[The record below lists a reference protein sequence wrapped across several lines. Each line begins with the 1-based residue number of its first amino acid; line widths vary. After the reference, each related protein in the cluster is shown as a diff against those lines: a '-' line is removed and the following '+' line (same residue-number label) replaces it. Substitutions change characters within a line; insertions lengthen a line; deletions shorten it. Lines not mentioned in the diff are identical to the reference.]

1 MKFLILAMAIIMTG
15 SCTNEQKSPT
25 APVAE
30 KIPKD
35 VGMHGDKRIDNYY
48 WMNDYFRKGPL
59 SDKVVEYLKQENEY
73 TDTSLADIKD
83 LRDTLF
89 NEMKARI
96 KENDQSVPVFK
107 NGYYYYNRY
116 EEGKQYAINCRKKGS
131 LDAAEEILLDQ
142 NEMAEGHPYF
152 HAEAFAVSPDNKLLA
167 YAVDT
172 LSRRQ
177 YTIHVK
183 NIETGKV
190 YNDAMYPASPA
201 VVWANDNKTLFYTA
215 NNQET
220 LLSEKIKR
228 HSLGTNSDDDKV
240 VYEEKDKA
248 NYLYLSK
255 LRSNKFI
262 VITSSATMSTEVY
275 YLDAN
280 MPNDT
285 FKVIQPRIK
294 DVRYLVDEQ
303 NGKFLVLTN
312 LEAKN
317 FRLMETPVDKTGVDN
332 WKEVVPHRSDV
343 LIEMVYAFKDY
354 YVLRERK
361 NGLIQLR
368 VHNLKTDEDHY
379 LAFDEPTYTADA
391 GDNPEY
397 NTRLLRFAY
406 TSLTTPM
413 SEFDYDMENKTKTL
427 LKEQEV
433 VGGYDKTA
441 YVTERLFATAS
452 DGVKVPISIV
462 YKKGFKKDGKSPL
475 LLYGYGSYGYS
486 TNPSFTSTRLSLLD
500 RGFAYAIAH
509 IRGGQEM
516 GREWYESGKMM
527 NKKNTFTDFI
537 AAGEYLVEQKFTSP
551 EHLYAYGGSAGG
563 LLMGAV
569 INMKPDLWKGVCA
582 EVPFVDVVTTML
594 DESIPLTSNEFDE
607 WGNPKNKQAYDY
619 MKSYSPYDN
628 VANVEYPNLLVMTG
642 LHDSQVQYFEP
653 AKWVAKMRAMKKGNN
668 LLLLQTNMDYGHGG
682 ASGRFDYLK
691 EIALME
697 GFFLKLER
705 ENK

>member
-15 SCTNEQKSPT
+15 SCTQEQKSAT

-48 WMNDYFRKGPL
+48 WLNDYFRKGPL
-59 SDKVVEYLKQENEY
+59 SEKVVDYLKKENEY
-73 TDTSLADIKD
+73 TDKTLADIKD

-96 KENDQSVPVFK
+96 KENDQSVPVFE

-116 EEGKQYAINCRKKGS
+116 EEGKQYAVYCRKKGS
-131 LDAAEEILLDQ
+131 LDAAEEVLADE
-142 NEMAEGHPYF
+142 NKMAEGHPYF
-152 HAEAFAVSPDNKLLA
+152 NAESYAISPDNKLLA

-183 NIETGKV
+183 NLETGEV
-190 YNDAMYPASPA
+190 FSDAMYPAAPI
-201 VVWANDNKTLFYTA
+201 VVWANDSKTLFYTA
-215 NNQET
+215 NNPET
-220 LLSEKIKR
+220 LLTEKIKK
-228 HSLGTNSDDDKV
+228 HVLGTNTNDDEV
-240 VYEEKDKA
+240 MYEEKDKS

-255 LRSNKFI
+255 LRSKKYI
-262 VITSSATMSTEVY
+262 VVTSGATMSTEVY
-275 YLDAN
+275 YLNAN
-280 MPNDT
+280 TPSDT
-285 FKVIQPRIK
+285 FKVIQPRMK

-303 NGKFLVLTN
+303 NGKFLILTN

-317 FRLMETPVDKTGVDN
+317 FRLMETPVDKTGVEN
-332 WKEVVPHRSDV
+332 WKEIIPLRSDV
-343 LIEMVYAFKDY
+343 LIENMYAFKDF
-354 YVLRERK
+354 YVVRERK

-368 VHNLKTDEDHY
+368 VHNVRTNEDHY
-379 LAFDEPTYTADA
+379 LRFDEPTYTTDA

-397 NTRLLRFAY
+397 NSRLLRFKY

-413 SEFDYDMENKTKTL
+413 SEFDYDMEKKSKTL

-433 VGGYDKTA
+433 AGGYDKTDF
-441 YVTERLFATAS
+441 VTERLFATAG
-452 DGVKVPISIV
+452 DGVQIPISII

-486 TNPSFTSTRLSLLD
+486 TNPSFTTTRLSLLN

-527 NKKNTFTDFI
+527 KKKNTFTDFI
-537 AAGEYLVEQKFTSP
+537 AAAEYLVQQQYTSP

-569 INMKPDLWKGVCA
+569 INMKPDLWKGVCVD
-582 EVPFVDVVTTML
+582 VPFVDVVTTML

-607 WGNPKNKQAYDY
+607 WGNPKNK
-619 MKSYSPYDN
+619 
-628 VANVEYPNLLVMTG
+628 
-642 LHDSQVQYFEP
+642 
-653 AKWVAKMRAMKKGNN
+653 
-668 LLLLQTNMDYGHGG
+668 
-682 ASGRFDYLK
+682 
-691 EIALME
+691 
-697 GFFLKLER
+697 
-705 ENK
+705 